1 MAKVMDLIKRFY
13 STFIHYFL
21 IKLVFLYV
29 HKWIQSRSP
38 AVYICKEEYLIL
50 CSTEEDPNFHN
61 RILPLDVTGNVCFYQ
76 FGDGGYSTRGVYQ
89 KCEMPTVLRTGFG
102 PHTNDLLWYLRLK
115 ETQLEFA
122 ISLQTLN
129 HALSFLSFF
138 FSSISVSFALCVAFG
153 VKIKSV
159 IEPETEQ
166 RFCFLDISRCM
177 KSERKL

>member
-29 HKWIQSRSP
+29 YKWIQSRSP

-122 ISLQTLN
+122 ITLQTLN

-138 FSSISVSFALCVAFG
+138 FLPYQCLLPCV
-153 VKIKSV
+153 
-159 IEPETEQ
+159 
-166 RFCFLDISRCM
+166 
-177 KSERKL
+177 